1 MQNLS
6 LEYGRQLY
14 HDRYQVAPKFRFLDV
29 HAAPGSLELI
39 DASNEIHVLYD
50 VSMSD
55 QAFKIKSDTCIID
68 NLAYFKNNVPS
79 RPYDLSGNILID
91 TTGATETTVF
101 TFLVF
106 NS

>member
-14 HDRYQVAPKFRFLDV
+14 RDRYQVEPKFRFLDV
-29 HAAPGSLELI
+29 HVAPNALELI

-50 VSMSD
+50 VSLSD

-68 NLAYFKNNVPS
+68 NLAYFKNTVPS

-106 NS
+106 YS

>member
-1 MQNLS
+1 MQNIA

-14 HDRYQVAPKFRFLDV
+14 RDRYGAKPKFRFMDI
-29 HAAPGSLELI
+29 HIAPNSLELV
-39 DASNEIHVLYD
+39 DASNEVHVLYD
-50 VSMSD
+50 ISLSN

-68 NLAYFKNNVPS
+68 NVGYFKNTVPS
-79 RPYDLSGNILID
+79 RPYDLTGNILID

-106 NS
+106 YA